1 MKERTPYSLQFDP
14 FPALK
19 REIEELKKTIKTQ
32 QEALNNVTPIIDE
45 LRKEN
50 ELLKKD
56 LYVTSLTNE
65 IAKYKNLY
73 YKTQDDYIKL
83 HERFELLMAKYIR
96 S

>member
-19 REIEELKKTIKTQ
+19 QEIEELKLTVKTQ
-32 QEALNNVTPIIDE
+32 QEGVDAATIIIDE

-50 ELLKKD
+50 TLLKKNLFLNTLNND
-56 LYVTSLTNE
+56 

-73 YKTQDDYIKL
+73 YKAQDDYIKL
-83 HERFELLMAKYIR
+83 HERFELLMAKYIKQ
-96 S
+96 